1 MDWLQGG
8 IIVAIL
14 LDLVI
19 LKALLELS
27 SQIANALENMPRILA
42 ASIPE
47 LMQNIGDGGDFERPT
62 AIQGAIAQLIMSKV
76 QNPQVQEILDR
87 TPDGK
92 FS

>member
-1 MDWLQGG
+1 MDWSQGG

-14 LDLVI
+14 LELVI

-42 ASIPE
+42 DSIPE
-47 LMQNIGDGGDFERPT
+47 LIQSVGDGGDFERPT

-76 QNPQVQEILDR
+76 QNPQISEILDR
-87 TPDGK
+87 APDGK
-92 FS
+92 FN